1 MDNACVM
8 KIQDEED
15 KELNSVTNRLNEF
28 QLQMDGMQKQQA
40 EFFKRLENAPR
51 LYPSNQKTS

>member
-40 EFFKRLENAPR
+40 EFFKRLENAPI
-51 LYPSNQKTS
+51 LYPYNQKTS